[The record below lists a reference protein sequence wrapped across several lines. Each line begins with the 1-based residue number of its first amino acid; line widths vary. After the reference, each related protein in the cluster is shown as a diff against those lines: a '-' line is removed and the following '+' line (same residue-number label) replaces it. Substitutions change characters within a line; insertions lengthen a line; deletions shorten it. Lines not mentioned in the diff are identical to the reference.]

1 MARKIAFTYTTSS
14 NSPLISLIAGND
26 ESDIGQDLEVQI
38 NFNHRKELLLNRKF
52 IIELFCKSLDQH
64 FDDLIDDMI
73 KRSED

>member
-1 MARKIAFTYTTSS
+1 MARNISFTYTTSS
-14 NSPLISLIAGND
+14 DSPLISLLAGND

>member
-1 MARKIAFTYTTSS
+1 MARNIYFTYTTSS
-14 NSPLISLIAGND
+14 DSPLISLLAGND

>member
-1 MARKIAFTYTTSS
+1 MARNISFTYTTSS
-14 NSPLISLIAGND
+14 DSPLISLLAGND

-52 IIELFCKSLDQH
+52 IIELFCKYLDQH